1 MPTMRPRFDPL
12 DDIPMWTCVPEFG
25 VQTIYLDF
33 PPDHPQYPHRDEP
46 PSPSPSLPSILSESS
61 SFGMNLADENGFST
75 VTSLNQRIRDIHSL
89 DHNQTE
95 DPGPTGDQKVVSS
108 SSRDSNTTLRKL
120 NARGGAKLGPA
131 FQRCTT
137 CGNKIR
143 TPERPSQK
151 TISRN
156 QGSSKV
162 RTKQHRESN
171 WKKQVTKL
179 PTRIL
184 KTRKGCPG
192 TSHRPAVAD

>member
-1 MPTMRPRFDPL
+1 MPTKRPRFSPL
-12 DDIPMWTCVPEFG
+12 ADIPMRTCVPEFG

-46 PSPSPSLPSILSESS
+46 PSPSPSSPSILSESS

-75 VTSLNQRIRDIHSL
+75 LTSLNQRVRDIHSL
-89 DHNQTE
+89 ENNRTD
-95 DPGPTGDQKVVSS
+95 DPGPTGDQRAVSS
-108 SSRDSNTTLRKL
+108 SSRNPNTTLRKL
-120 NARGGAKLGPA
+120 NARGGAKLGPV
-131 FQRCTT
+131 FRRCT

-143 TPERPSQK
+143 TQERPSEK

-162 RTKQHRESN
+162 RAKQHRESSG
-171 WKKQVTKL
+171 KKQVTKL

-192 TSHRPAVAD
+192 TSHRTAVAD